1 VEKRR
6 ASRHAFLVFRRVP
19 EVWPAV
25 KNALYCRV
33 DSIVSDP
40 RRCARCAPF
49 LSEISLAWLP
59 ASQ

>member
-1 VEKRR
+1 
-6 ASRHAFLVFRRVP
+6 VFRRVP